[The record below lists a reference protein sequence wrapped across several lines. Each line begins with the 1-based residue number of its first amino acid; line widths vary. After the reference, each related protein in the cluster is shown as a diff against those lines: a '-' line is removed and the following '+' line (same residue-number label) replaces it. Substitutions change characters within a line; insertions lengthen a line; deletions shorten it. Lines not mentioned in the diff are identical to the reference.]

1 MSVKF
6 LDIAP
11 ALPASVALVY
21 VTSFTN
27 VWNHVLP
34 SWINAEASDVQINC
48 KPQMLDEE
56 AKGQNP
62 TSIPDRK
69 SPLEASSFLL
79 HMGHHSLTTSKFF
92 SDDQSCSINAC
103 IGQLG
108 LLVAELAVY
117 YYRTGIWVQNQLIL
131 LGACWACMIIRSLW
145 PTLHLVFDELSSL
158 LIAATAI
165 GAILP
170 RDSPKESK
178 PYSADQKTSESSTGA
193 SLTRGEEK
201 GPQRLLVHMHIFS
214 VTMLLIFLLDR
225 HGLSSP
231 TGYLA
236 WRRLWIPILLITLRG
251 AIEDWRVTGQ
261 YSRAFTSHV
270 QAWIHKTYASMPQ
283 NAYWGIYRPLS
294 AIAPFLICGAMTSFL
309 TSCLGFQYLILGLP
323 RTGPSF
329 RDGGMLGAIV
339 FVSVACVVL
348 VLRGRDMGQGTD
360 LRMWRYNMAILA
372 AFGQTVTGLV
382 GFAGVLFVLKW
393 SFWSGRVK

>member
-11 ALPASVALVY
+11 ALPASVAFVY

-79 HMGHHSLTTSKFF
+79 HMGHHSLTTTKFF

-108 LLVAELAVY
+108 LVVAELAVY

-145 PTLHLVFDELSSL
+145 PTLHPVFDELSSHCSNRNRCYTAARL
-158 LIAATAI
+158 AQGVEAVFCGPEDQRVQHWCVFDKRRGKRATA
-165 GAILP
+165 
-170 RDSPKESK
+170 
-178 PYSADQKTSESSTGA
+178 
-193 SLTRGEEK
+193 
-201 GPQRLLVHMHIFS
+201 
-214 VTMLLIFLLDR
+214 
-225 HGLSSP
+225 P
-231 TGYLA
+231 TGPHAHL
-236 WRRLWIPILLITLRG
+236 
-251 AIEDWRVTGQ
+251 
-261 YSRAFTSHV
+261 
-270 QAWIHKTYASMPQ
+270 
-283 NAYWGIYRPLS
+283 
-294 AIAPFLICGAMTSFL
+294 
-309 TSCLGFQYLILGLP
+309 
-323 RTGPSF
+323 
-329 RDGGMLGAIV
+329 
-339 FVSVACVVL
+339 
-348 VLRGRDMGQGTD
+348 
-360 LRMWRYNMAILA
+360 
-372 AFGQTVTGLV
+372 
-382 GFAGVLFVLKW
+382 
-393 SFWSGRVK
+393 

>member
-79 HMGHHSLTTSKFF
+79 HMGHHSLTTTKFF

-103 IGQLG
+103 I
-108 LLVAELAVY
+108 
-117 YYRTGIWVQNQLIL
+117 
-131 LGACWACMIIRSLW
+131 
-145 PTLHLVFDELSSL
+145 
-158 LIAATAI
+158 ATAI

-170 RDSPKESK
+170 QDSPKESK
-178 PYSADQKTSESSTGA
+178 TYSADQKTSESSTGA
-193 SLTRGEEK
+193 SLTTGEEK
-201 GPQRLLVHMHIFS
+201 EPQRLLVHMHIFS
-214 VTMLLIFLLDR
+214 VTALLIFLLDR

-270 QAWIHKTYASMPQ
+270 QAWIHKTYAFMPQ

-339 FVSVACVVL
+339 YVSVACVVL

-360 LRMWRYNMAILA
+360 MRMWRYNMAILA

-393 SFWSGRVK
+393 SF

>member
-11 ALPASVALVY
+11 ALPASVAFVY

-79 HMGHHSLTTSKFF
+79 HMGHHSLTTTKFF

-108 LLVAELAVY
+108 LVVAELAVY

-131 LGACWACMIIRSLW
+131 LGACWAS
-145 PTLHLVFDELSSL
+145 
-158 LIAATAI
+158 TAI
-165 GAILP
+165 GATLP
-170 RDSPKESK
+170 HDSPKESK

-201 GPQRLLVHMHIFS
+201 EPQRLLIATDSQVP
-214 VTMLLIFLLDR
+214 LDILR
-225 HGLSSP
+225 GGVFGYLSS
-231 TGYLA
+231 
-236 WRRLWIPILLITLRG
+236 
-251 AIEDWRVTGQ
+251 
-261 YSRAFTSHV
+261 
-270 QAWIHKTYASMPQ
+270 
-283 NAYWGIYRPLS
+283 
-294 AIAPFLICGAMTSFL
+294 
-309 TSCLGFQYLILGLP
+309 
-323 RTGPSF
+323 
-329 RDGGMLGAIV
+329 
-339 FVSVACVVL
+339 
-348 VLRGRDMGQGTD
+348 
-360 LRMWRYNMAILA
+360 
-372 AFGQTVTGLV
+372 
-382 GFAGVLFVLKW
+382 
-393 SFWSGRVK
+393 